1 MNNAYFLMKKG
12 FTLIE
17 LMIVIAII
25 GILAA
30 IALPAYQEYVG
41 RAQAMEAFTLSD
53 RLRNEI
59 AIWAA
64 EYHSFPDAAAI
75 ANNGYI
81 GSQAVVFKG
90 KYVSSGGVSVG
101 SNGRILVT
109 FANGN
114 LSGQTMVLT
123 PTLNTVNNEQIIKWK
138 CGSDP
143 ANTVH
148 ERYLPVSC
156 R

>member
-53 RLRNEI
+53 
-59 AIWAA
+59 
-64 EYHSFPDAAAI
+64 
-75 ANNGYI
+75 GYI
-81 GSQAVVFKG
+81 GSQAIVLKG

-123 PTLNTVNNEQIIKWK
+123 PTLNMVNNEQIIKWK

-143 ANTVH
+143 ANTVQ